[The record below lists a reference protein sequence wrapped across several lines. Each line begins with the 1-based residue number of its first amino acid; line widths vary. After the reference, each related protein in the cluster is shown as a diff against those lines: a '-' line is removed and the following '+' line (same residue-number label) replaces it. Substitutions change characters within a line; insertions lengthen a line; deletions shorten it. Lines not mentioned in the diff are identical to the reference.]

1 MLAPMNR
8 KISVGDSLNEVF
20 SIYGAHAGVLLPLAF
35 WIYLLVAVVAGIT
48 SGSALLLLVALV
60 VSLLAGVLYQGVVVS
75 LVRDVQDGQRDSGMR
90 DLIDEAMPFL
100 GPLLGAGI
108 LAAIGIGIG
117 FVLLIVPGLILLT
130 IWAVIAPVIVIERS
144 GALAS
149 FGRSRE
155 LVRGNG
161 WPVFGTIIVAFLLA
175 AIANAILTSIAS
187 AITDGVILQIVFS
200 ALASTVTAPVTAL
213 VAAVLYYRLLA
224 AQGQPAPAVP
234 APGEAAPPLSGEAP
248 PPSYGTPTDPPPPPP
263 PPPTA

>member
-20 SIYGAHAGVLLPLAF
+20 SIYGSHAGVLLPLAF
-35 WIYLLVAVVAGIT
+35 WIYLLVAVVAGIA
-48 SGSALLLLVALV
+48 GSSLGLLLVALV
-60 VSLLAGVLYQGVVVS
+60 ISLLAGVLYQGVVVS
-75 LVRDVQDGQRDSGMR
+75 LVRDVQDGKRDSGMR
-90 DLIDEAMPFL
+90 ELIDEAMPFL
-100 GPLLGAGI
+100 GPLLGAGV

-117 FVLLIVPGLILLT
+117 MILLVVPGLILLT
-130 IWAVIAPVIVIERS
+130 IWAVIAPVIVIERR
-144 GALAS
+144 GAIES

-161 WPVFGTIIVAFLLA
+161 WPVFGAVIVALLIA

-200 ALASTVTAPVTAL
+200 ALASTVTAPVMAL

-224 AQGQPAPAVP
+224 AQGQPAPASP
-234 APGEAAPPLSGEAP
+234 APGEAAPPLSGDAP
-248 PPSYGTPTDPPPPPP
+248 PYGGPGGPPPPPP
-263 PPPTA
+263 PA